1 MPEEKVVLP
10 EKMLWAMSGTCQ
22 DCEKKSADMEGDGWV
37 TSDYEGFRCPECEEK
52 RLKAW
57 RAHMKRVNLE
67 AAVRA
72 AFDAGNSHVGFYDGE
87 LNILDTA
94 TAMHVIQVMKGD

>member
-1 MPEEKVVLP
+1 MSEERIVLP
-10 EKMLWAMSGTCQ
+10 ERMAWTMSGTCQ
-22 DCEKKSADMEGDGWV
+22 DCGKESSDMEGDGWV

-57 RAHMKRVNLE
+57 RDHMRRRNLE

-72 AFDAGNSHVGFYDGE
+72 ALDAGNSHVGFYDGE
-87 LNILDTA
+87 LHLLHA
-94 TAMHVIQVMKGD
+94 ETAMHVIRVMKGD